1 MSRTL
6 NAATQAALASDDFN
20 VATLVRLD
28 FPTILRLTDWNRDI
42 TAFSST
48 FVSSPDLTS
57 TPGVTE
63 NAELRVNTTEIEFG
77 GESQTYAALIL
88 TNDYMDVRGRVWKA
102 VLDSSESI
110 VGSPILFF
118 DGRIVSYAIEDDD
131 KKSRVGVSLASH
143 WKDFDLKKG
152 RLTNSNSQNLYFP
165 SDRGFDFAHE
175 TRKDIKWGKT

>member
-6 NAATQAALASDDFN
+6 DAATQAALSSDDFN

-28 FPTILRLTDWNRDI
+28 FSTILRLTDWNRDI

-77 GESQTYAALIL
+77 GESQTYAALML